1 MLNLNHLVGSCYLFS
16 DIHIMNYD
24 LTEFYVHFQVILD
37 VAPETLYNEIF
48 TKVFRNSL
56 FELSSHHCGNFAV
69 QALVSNARCQAQV
82 RVLASNC
89 ILLPFV

>member
-1 MLNLNHLVGSCYLFS
+1 M
-16 DIHIMNYD
+16 
-24 LTEFYVHFQVILD
+24 HFQVILE

-56 FELSSHHCGNFAV
+56 FELSSHPCGNFAV
-69 QALVSNARCQAQV
+69 QALVSHARCQGQV
-82 RVLASNC
+82 RVLAFYS